1 MKLTVV
7 KLKTAALIAFAAWS
21 ITGFAQ
27 SKTVMYIMK
36 GGVVV
41 FQSTVSEGDSFSFDE
56 AAPDDALIV
65 NKNDGSP
72 DDKIRLNDIQQLA
85 FSDENLSVETLNGS
99 ETYAF
104 NAVAKLVFG
113 DVSNTVIINPP
124 AGFDVL
130 VSVTP
135 AGEVTVKS
143 SAAIRSLTVYDITGK
158 MISVERCNAPAP
170 AVAVETW
177 HAASLQNA
185 PAGVYLFR
193 IETEQGA
200 VVKKVV
206 KTLNK

>member
-1 MKLTVV
+1 MKLPVI
-7 KLKTAALIAFAAWS
+7 KLKTAMFIALAAWS

-27 SKTVMYIMK
+27 GKTVMYIMK

-41 FQSTVSEGDSFSFDE
+41 FQSTISEGDSFTFDE

-72 DDKIRLNDIQQLA
+72 DDKIRLNDIRQLA
-85 FSDENLSVETLNGS
+85 FSDETLSVETSNGS
-99 ETYAF
+99 ET
-104 NAVAKLVFG
+104 VALDAITKLAFG
-113 DVSNTVIINPP
+113 DAGNTVIINPP

-135 AGEVTVKS
+135 AGDVTVKS

-158 MISVERCNAPAP
+158 MISVERCNAA
-170 AVAVETW
+170 ATVETLR
-177 HAASLQNA
+177 ATSLQNA
-185 PAGVYLFR
+185 PAGVYLLR
-193 IETEQGA
+193 VETEQGT

-206 KTLNK
+206 KPSNK

>member
-1 MKLTVV
+1 MKLTAV
-7 KLKTAALIAFAAWS
+7 KLKTAALIALAAWS

-27 SKTVMYIMK
+27 GNTVMYVMK
-36 GGVVV
+36 DGVVV
-41 FQSTVSEGDSFSFDE
+41 FQSAISEGDSFTFDE

-65 NKNDGSP
+65 NKNDGYP
-72 DDKIRLNDIQQLA
+72 DDKIRLNDIRQLA
-85 FSDENLSVETLNGS
+85 FSDDTLSVETANGS
-99 ETYAF
+99 ETVALD
-104 NAVAKLVFG
+104 AIAKLAFG

-124 AGFDVL
+124 VGFDVL

-170 AVAVETW
+170 AAAVETW

-185 PAGVYLFR
+185 PAG
-193 IETEQGA
+193 I
-200 VVKKVV
+200 
-206 KTLNK
+206 